1 MTGGKGQ
8 AKQRRP
14 TTARVRRGCRCGLRS
29 LPRMVPDP
37 AVDGAAAPVVACVG
51 AVVHDAEGRLL
62 LIQRGHDPHG
72 GRWTLPGGRV
82 EAGETLEEAVVREIR
97 EETGLDV
104 RVGAVVGQV
113 LIPAGDVQ
121 YDVVDFECTPL
132 DPAAVPV
139 AGDDAADV
147 RFVDGAAMDT
157 LPCTPR
163 LIDTLR
169 EWGLLPR

>member
-1 MTGGKGQ
+1 ME
-8 AKQRRP
+8 
-14 TTARVRRGCRCGLRS
+14 
-29 LPRMVPDP
+29 
-37 AVDGAAAPVVACVG
+37 VVACVG

-62 LIQRGHDPHG
+62 LIQRGQDPHR

-82 EAGETLEEAVVREIR
+82 EAGETPEQAVVREIR

-104 RVGAVVGQV
+104 AVGAVAGRVR
-113 LIPAGDVQ
+113 IPAGSDRE
-121 YDVVDFECTPL
+121 YDVVDFVCMPM
-132 DPAAVPV
+132 DPDASPV

-147 RFVDGAAMDT
+147 RFVDGTAMAE

-169 EWGLLPR
+169 AWGQLPR

>member
-1 MTGGKGQ
+1 M
-8 AKQRRP
+8 
-14 TTARVRRGCRCGLRS
+14 
-29 LPRMVPDP
+29 
-37 AVDGAAAPVVACVG
+37 AADQHAEPPVVACVG
-51 AVVHDAEGRLL
+51 ALVHDAAGRLL
-62 LIQRGHDPHG
+62 LIQRGHDPHE

-82 EAGETLEEAVVREIR
+82 EPGETPEQAVVREIR

-113 LIPAGDVQ
+113 LIPAGAVT
-121 YDVVDFECTPL
+121 YDVVDFVCTPV
-132 DPAAVPV
+132 DPEAEPV

-147 RFVDGAAMDT
+147 RFVDGDGLRD

-169 EWGLLPR
+169 EWGQLPP